1 MFDIGYRQGLLKDSD
16 LVTMLI
22 KVPENRKA
30 NSGFGN
36 SGNYVITIMVRSPFD
51 LIPSLL

>member
-1 MFDIGYRQGLLKDSD
+1 MFDIEYRQGLLKDND

-22 KVPENRKA
+22 KVPANRKA

-36 SGNYVITIMVRSPFD
+36 SGNYVITIMV
-51 LIPSLL
+51 